1 VVFLG
6 DRQCSKPYPPGGPSR
21 GDHPP
26 LPHIPLSII
35 SHFNTLVKFYFTLI
49 DIDCT
54 TSRNILDDPNLPPAL
69 VSLVNAV
76 VPTGQSAEGA
86 IIILDTERSIN

>member
-1 VVFLG
+1 VQYIYTEGPPVE
-6 DRQCSKPYPPGGPSR
+6 RQPPTPYPS
-21 GDHPP
+21 
-26 LPHIPLSII
+26 LFII

-54 TSRNILDDPNLPPAL
+54 ASRNILDDPNLPPAL

-76 VPTGQSAEGA
+76 VPTGLSAKGT